1 MRTATIERTTRE
13 TQIEITLS
21 LDGNGELTGQTSIGF
36 FDHMLTALT
45 KHAGFDM
52 TLACQGDLHIDDHHT
67 VEDVGICLGQAFVKA
82 LVNKTGISRFGHSYV
97 PLDEA
102 LARAV
107 VDISGRSHLAF
118 HADFSRSSIG
128 SFNTE
133 MVREF
138 FKAFVDH
145 ACITMHLDLL
155 TGVNSHHQV
164 EALFKAA
171 ARALRDAVSFDERI
185 KGIPSTKGSL

>member
-1 MRTATIERTTRE
+1 MRKATIERTTRE

-21 LDGNGELTGQTSIGF
+21 LDGNGELIGQTSIGF

-52 TLACQGDLHIDDHHT
+52 TLVCQGDLHIDDHHT

-82 LVNKTGISRFGHSYV
+82 LGNKTGISRFGHSHV

-128 SFNTE
+128 SFSTE
-133 MVREF
+133 MVHEF

>member
-1 MRTATIERTTRE
+1 MRKATIERTTRE

-52 TLACQGDLHIDDHHT
+52 TLACRGDQHIDDHHT

-82 LVNKTGISRFGHSYV
+82 LGNKTGISRFGHSYV

-118 HADFSRSSIG
+118 HADFSRSRIG
-128 SFNTE
+128 SFSTE
-133 MVREF
+133 MVHEF

>member
-21 LDGNGELTGQTSIGF
+21 LDGNGELTGQTSIGV
-36 FDHMLTALT
+36 FDHMLEALT

-82 LVNKTGISRFGHSYV
+82 LGNKTGISRFGHSYV

-118 HADFSRSSIG
+118 HADFSRSSLG
-128 SFNTE
+128 SFSTE

-155 TGVNSHHQV
+155 TGVNAHHQV

>member
-52 TLACQGDLHIDDHHT
+52 TLACRGDLHIDDHHT
-67 VEDVGICLGQAFVKA
+67 VEDVGICMGQAFVKA
-82 LVNKTGISRFGHSYV
+82 LGNKTGISRFGHSYV

-128 SFNTE
+128 SFSTE

>member
-1 MRTATIERTTRE
+1 MRKATIERTTRE

-52 TLACQGDLHIDDHHT
+52 TLACRGDQHIDDHHT

-82 LVNKTGISRFGHSYV
+82 LGNKTGISRFGHSYV

-128 SFNTE
+128 SFSTE
-133 MVREF
+133 MVHEF

>member
-1 MRTATIERTTRE
+1 VRTATIERTTRE

-36 FDHMLTALT
+36 FDHMLTALA

-52 TLACQGDLHIDDHHT
+52 TLACRGDLHIDDHHT

-82 LVNKTGISRFGHSYV
+82 LGNKTGISRFGHSHV

-128 SFNTE
+128 SFSTE

>member
-52 TLACQGDLHIDDHHT
+52 TLACRGDLHIDDHHS

-82 LVNKTGISRFGHSYV
+82 LGNKTGISRFGHSYV

-128 SFNTE
+128 SFSTE

>member
-1 MRTATIERTTRE
+1 MRKATIERTTRE

-45 KHAGFDM
+45 KYAGFDM
-52 TLACQGDLHIDDHHT
+52 TLVCQGDLHIDDHHT

-82 LVNKTGISRFGHSYV
+82 LGNKTGISRFGHSYV

-128 SFNTE
+128 SFSTE
-133 MVREF
+133 MVHEF